1 MLSGS
6 VGQSGTIG
14 TIPKIGSGKRL
25 GRGEHPRPRLEEKMF
40 EVSFWNDHVQRMHY
54 ADSFDNLGEAIAY
67 AREGLEY
74 PYNGGYLYTDA
85 TILDT
90 EDYTMTEVTRTGVSG
105 TF

>member
-1 MLSGS
+1 
-6 VGQSGTIG
+6 
-14 TIPKIGSGKRL
+14 
-25 GRGEHPRPRLEEKMF
+25 MF

-90 EDYTMTEVTRTGVSG
+90 EDFTTTEVTRTGVSG

>member
-1 MLSGS
+1 MGVLGS
-6 VGQSGTIG
+6 QKPAEVV
-14 TIPKIGSGKRL
+14 RL
-25 GRGEHPRPRLEEKMF
+25 GRGEHPRPHMF
-40 EVSFWNDHVQRMHY
+40 EVSFWNDHVQRMHH

-90 EDYTMTEVTRTGVSG
+90 EDFTTTEVTRTSVSG

>member
-1 MLSGS
+1 
-6 VGQSGTIG
+6 
-14 TIPKIGSGKRL
+14 
-25 GRGEHPRPRLEEKMF
+25 
-40 EVSFWNDHVQRMHY
+40 MHY
-54 ADSFDNLGEAIAY
+54 ADSFDNMGEAIAY

>member
-1 MLSGS
+1 MGVLGS
-6 VGQSGTIG
+6 QKPAEVV
-14 TIPKIGSGKRL
+14 RL
-25 GRGEHPRPRLEEKMF
+25 GRGEHPRPRLEENMF
-40 EVSFWNDHVQRMHY
+40 EVSFWNEHVERLCY
-54 ADSFDNLGEAIAY
+54 ADSFDNLGQAIAF

-90 EDYTMTEVTRTGVSG
+90 EDFTTTEVTRNGVSV